1 MRRSGEA
8 KLNPQITKP
17 DPFIHYISPE
27 KVHCMNKKEN
37 KLINKSN
44 GFSLLLIFFVIIKI
58 VNYLKILLSACLLV
72 ATGNNEYLQGTT
84 LTNGIMVIELVVVLI
99 IAIWMFYIH
108 LDLKPFINGIDMP
121 KKALILSLIPIFN
134 IFYFYYVCFN
144 ICDQLKKTEDKNM
157 NRASKRLEF
166 WAIMAII
173 GVFIYVLKASSALI
187 ENKSLAI
194 NFEVILQSFGKVL
207 TASAIIF
214 IVLNIRKV
222 IKTTQKG
229 DSE

>member
-1 MRRSGEA
+1 
-8 KLNPQITKP
+8 
-17 DPFIHYISPE
+17 
-27 KVHCMNKKEN
+27 MNKKEN